1 MQYKRIL
8 ILGSPG
14 SGKTTLAITL
24 SKILNYPIIH
34 LDYYFRVASRKN
46 MDVNYVREKM
56 LELVKPETWIIEG
69 NYLKSLDIRLKRAD
83 YIIFLDLPTKKCLK
97 QAYQRFI
104 QTKGKQRFDAPKGM
118 IDYRFDNAFKK
129 YILDFK
135 RIYQP
140 RLFFEAILKSQ
151 KPYTIIKNRQDIK
164 KLLTKIKEENDVK
177 N

>member
-14 SGKTTLAITL
+14 SGKTTLAIAL
-24 SKILNYPIIH
+24 SGILNYPLIH
-34 LDYYFRVASRKN
+34 LDYYFRVSSSKN
-46 MDVNYVREKM
+46 MDVSYVREKM
-56 LELVKPETWIIEG
+56 LELVKSDTWIIEG
-69 NYLKSLDIRLKRAD
+69 NYLKSLDIRLMRAD

-118 IDYRFDNAFKK
+118 IDYQFDNAFKK
-129 YILDFK
+129 YILEFK

-140 RLFFEAILKSQ
+140 RLFQEAILKSN
-151 KPYTIIKNRQDIK
+151 KPYTIIKNRQDIN
-164 KLLTKIKEENDVK
+164 KLLKRIKDESYAK